1 MHVWYREYDIYKITA
16 ILKFE
21 TNVIANISVSPI
33 WRAVIFVI
41 MSVDTFKTDVVVF
54 IGDVIKTDVVVFI
67 GDVIMCFRSDWP
79 INLRMWVTNWSNI
92 FVDQGQ
98 FDDSLY
104 QQHTSKGNCPICR

>member
-21 TNVIANISVSPI
+21 TNVIANISVNPI

-54 IGDVIKTDVVVFI
+54 IGDVI
-67 GDVIMCFRSDWP
+67 MCFRSDWL
-79 INLRMWVTNWSNI
+79 INLHLILMNWPNT

-98 FDDSLY
+98 FSDPNFISSTH
-104 QQHTSKGNCPICR
+104 QRENVKNI

>member
-41 MSVDTFKTDVVVF
+41 MSVDTFKTDVV
-54 IGDVIKTDVVVFI
+54 FI

-98 FDDSLY
+98 FGDSLY

>member
-21 TNVIANISVSPI
+21 TNVIANISVNPI

-41 MSVDTFKTDVVVF
+41 MSVDTF
-54 IGDVIKTDVVVFI
+54 KTDVVVFI

-92 FVDQGQ
+92 FVDHGQ
-98 FDDSLY
+98 FGDSLY
-104 QQHTSKGNCPICR
+104 QQHTSKGNCPICW